1 MVAVGDGAINES
13 GWCINMYKPYIKVT
27 HNIITASDW
36 SSALRD
42 SGLKLKLK
50 KWYVYIH
57 IHNVL
62 YKYKFTCVSYIFIF
76 YRTTY
81 HWHWFQG
88 ATTIRTMSPNP
99 TPGSIYM
106 YIYIHMY
113 IYIYIHI
120 YKTRKDE
127 HLLCAPV
134 DMTGLPASLL
144 LCGWPRWFFSCCAL
158 VSNSGMAWSYDD
170 WYCRC
175 FKKNRIIKSTN
186 MSSTVPDGLLT
197 SGSWWGQGHN
207 SEPHSTRSHF
217 DA

>member
-1 MVAVGDGAINES
+1 MLSCCVTFCHSKDSKYLKQIGPLCSCARQDRPLQLLCSSRSLRCLRASHGPGLSTDQTMVAVGDGAINES

-99 TPGSIYM
+99 TPGSICI
-106 YIYIHMY
+106 YIYTYVYIYVYTYIHTY
-113 IYIYIHI
+113 IIIYIYI
-120 YKTRKDE
+120 
-127 HLLCAPV
+127 
-134 DMTGLPASLL
+134 
-144 LCGWPRWFFSCCAL
+144 
-158 VSNSGMAWSYDD
+158 
-170 WYCRC
+170 
-175 FKKNRIIKSTN
+175 
-186 MSSTVPDGLLT
+186 
-197 SGSWWGQGHN
+197 
-207 SEPHSTRSHF
+207 
-217 DA
+217 